1 LFISSVPPYH
11 IILSSQMSEL
21 VKSLVLKPDIS
32 KPRWDQTN
40 FEGRARHFLTITNP
54 LNLFTNDSK
63 LAEFKQVV
71 DDYKKGIVADNL
83 TVNSLWKAKHMTE
96 SAFHPS
102 TGEKM
107 LIIGRMSA
115 QVPMNMAITGGMLTF
130 YKSPAAVIFWQWL
143 NQSFNAVVNYTNRS
157 GEAGS
162 NTQLLTSYCA
172 ATGGALGA
180 ALGLNSLVKSAPPL
194 VGRLV
199 PFVAVCVAN
208 SINIPLMRRQELTD
222 GIELFDAEGNSVGK
236 SKEVARS
243 AIMQVVV
250 SRIGMAAPTFVCI
263 PVAMNSIVKTEW
275 YKKRPHMAGPIQVLL
290 AGMILL
296 VSTPIGCALYPQMTP
311 VDVSSLDAELAA
323 KIRSRPNAPQVVYCN
338 KGL

>member
-1 LFISSVPPYH
+1 
-11 IILSSQMSEL
+11 MSEL
-21 VKSLVLKPDIS
+21 VKALVLKPDIS
-32 KPRWDQTN
+32 RPRWEQTT
-40 FEGRARHFLTITNP
+40 FEGRLRHFLTITNP
-54 LNLFTNDSK
+54 LNLLVGD
-63 LAEFKQVV
+63 KQLSDYKNVV
-71 DDYKKGIVADNL
+71 DNYKKGIFCEDL
-83 TVNSLWKAKHMTE
+83 TVNGLWKAKHMAE

-157 GEAGS
+157 GDAGS
-162 NTQLLTSYCA
+162 MTQLLTSYCA

-180 ALGLNSLVKSAPPL
+180 ALGLNAVVKSAPPL

-208 SINIPLMRRQELTD
+208 SINIPMMRRQELTE
-222 GIELFDAEGNSVGK
+222 GITLFDADGNELGK
-236 SKEVARS
+236 SKQVARS

-290 AGMILL
+290 AGLILL
-296 VSTPIGCALYPQMTP
+296 VSTPVGCALFPQMTP
-311 VDVSSLDAELAA
+311 VNVSTLEPALAEQ
-323 KIRSRPNAPQVVYCN
+323 IRSRPNAPQVVFCN